1 MVGVRRRDTV
11 LERIVYKVVP
21 GLYAN
26 EMKRRGLPLEEVYL
40 TPDDSISLVLQY
52 HVEGTR

>member
-1 MVGVRRRDTV
+1 MVGVCRRDTV

-52 HVEGTR
+52 HVEDTR